1 MVSKSSVLPC
11 FVSILCSMDTP
22 TTPPARNTLDREA
35 WVQLATELLADEG
48 LAGLRVEVLAK
59 RLGVTKG
66 SFYWHFKDRQT
77 LLDAVLH
84 SWRDGRI
91 RDSARQAEADSA
103 HATEQIRRVM
113 DQYSIR
119 PNRKGVR
126 IELAIRDWA
135 RRDEQAAAVVEDVD
149 RARLDHATALF
160 RTAGFTPEEARMRAL
175 LLYTH
180 AFGLSMMVYTQQAA
194 EVARLHEEV
203 TTLIA
208 SR

>member
-1 MVSKSSVLPC
+1 
-11 FVSILCSMDTP
+11 MDTQ
-22 TTPPARNTLDREA
+22 TPPPSRSTLDRDA
-35 WVQLATELLADEG
+35 WVQLATDLLAEEG

-66 SFYWHFKDRQT
+66 SFYWHFKDRQA
-77 LLDAVLH
+77 LLDAVLY

-91 RDSARQAEADSA
+91 RDSARQAEADAA
-103 HATEQIRRVM
+103 HASEQIRHVM

-135 RRDEQAAAVVEDVD
+135 RRDAQAAAVVEEVD

-160 RTAGFTPEEARMRAL
+160 RTAGFAQDDARMRAL

-180 AFGLSMMVYTQQAA
+180 AFGLSMMVYTQRAA

-203 TTLIA
+203 TRLIA
-208 SR
+208 TP